1 MGGNRTDP
9 KGLLTGVKWDFIK
22 GYKITRRLLLS
33 YAPSLSLSSS
43 SVARDRIKEALN
55 ARVRDVCSDLK
66 SETCV
71 YSFVCLTNGCYVVT
85 VLQAQRWHWGYRHCP
100 SPEKSPGQTRG
111 PSAHRARQITW
122 GAGGGSQPAARAP
135 ICTGQPVLSPTP
147 RKSGQ
152 GRPAWSFTQKAGNL
166 DVTLLI
172 LKCWPLIQKIIL
184 SCELKH

>member
-9 KGLLTGVKWDFIK
+9 KGLPTGVKWDFIK
-22 GYKITRRLLLS
+22 GYKVTHRLLLS

-43 SVARDRIKEALN
+43 SVARDRIKEALK

-71 YSFVCLTNGCYVVT
+71 YSFVCLTNGCCVVT

-100 SPEKSPGQTRG
+100 SPKKSPGQTRG

-122 GAGGGSQPAARAP
+122 GVGGAANQQPEPPSALGSQSSAP
-135 ICTGQPVLSPTP
+135 PLGSQVKGGQLGVLHKKLGT
-147 RKSGQ
+147 
-152 GRPAWSFTQKAGNL
+152 WM
-166 DVTLLI
+166 
-172 LKCWPLIQKIIL
+172 
-184 SCELKH
+184 